1 MSRDYCKIAKE
12 IAIKGFFSEYLPPC
26 FSLSEKV
33 LNYVPTKKCDL
44 IAPYS
49 FSMSRYNENDARRTI
64 FIPEIGSYIAAYS
77 YMNNNSIFQ
86 ELIEFTESNNHSFSP
101 ILWSDDSIVRHEQA
115 YGNDISGNSTLRF
128 DYINNVG
135 KKIIYASGAK
145 KVIKLDISN
154 CFSSFYM
161 HMIPAILLGAEDAE
175 KEYNKFSRNNNDE
188 PINPLY
194 EKYKELDK
202 VIRRQNLNRT
212 NGLLTGT
219 LFSKIIAEAI
229 LTRIDKELEQKSLKF
244 VRYVDDYEVF
254 LYENNEQEIISIF
267 DEVLKKYGFALN
279 SEKTEIMDFPYYI
292 VKNFEKIL
300 NSILEKPMERSNI
313 IEVFNAF
320 FEMEKNGT
328 KGAIRYL
335 LKSFEQNPP
344 KIADLELYK
353 AYLITIM
360 ANNERSLVKSCSIL
374 IENNN
379 DNKSPNNKLSLT
391 KDDINN
397 ISILLKN
404 HILYRHDLEV
414 IWILYLLI
422 ETQNICKGDSVVK
435 DIVATNNELAHVM
448 LLVKDLLDKD
458 NLLNIKIKA
467 KSWILLYELFANN
480 VILED
485 EFIQKLNLNKNFNM
499 YQELKA
505 NDIHFVSF
513 KK

>member
-12 IAIKGFFSEYLPPC
+12 IALTGFFSEYLPPC
-26 FSLSEKV
+26 FSLSGKV
-33 LNYVPTKKCDL
+33 LNCIPPQKCDL

-49 FSMSRYNENDARRTI
+49 FSMSRYNGNDARRTI

-77 YMNNNSIFQ
+77 YMKENNIFE
-86 ELIEFTESNNHSFSP
+86 ELIKFTESNEHSFSP

-115 YGNDISGNSTLRF
+115 YGNDISGNLTLTS

-175 KEYNKFSRNNNDE
+175 KEYNKFSRDNNDE
-188 PINPLY
+188 PINSLY

-202 VIRRQNLNRT
+202 AIRRQNLNRT
-212 NGLLTGT
+212 NGLRTGT

-254 LYENNEQEIISIF
+254 LYDNNEQEIISTF
-267 DEVLKKYGFALN
+267 DEILKKYGFALN

-292 VKNFEKIL
+292 VENFEKIL
-300 NSILEKPMERSNI
+300 NSILERPMKYSNI

-320 FEMEKNGT
+320 FKMEKDGT

-344 KIADLELYK
+344 EIADLELYK

-379 DNKSPNNKLSLT
+379 KSSLT
-391 KDDINN
+391 NDDIKN
-397 ISILLKN
+397 ISTLLKN

-422 ETQNICKGDSVVK
+422 KTENIGKDDSIVK
-435 DIVATNNELAHVM
+435 DIAETNNELAHIM
-448 LLVKDLLDKD
+448 LLVNDLLDED
-458 NLLNIKIKA
+458 NLLNIKTKA
-467 KSWILLYELFANN
+467 KSWILLYELFAKNI
-480 VILED
+480 ILEN
-485 EFIQKLNLNKNFNM
+485 EFIQKLNLNKNFKM
-499 YQELKA
+499 YQKLKG

-513 KK
+513 KE